1 MTATLR
7 TSTVL
12 VNADTLAGGAQLDL
26 NWPAGSQVVASHL
39 DDAHPWIARLIVQYP
54 VADDQDPTVLPIEHR
69 ALRGYRDT
77 TPTVGNPIPGD
88 ATYLATVIDGPAGS
102 LHIYEV
108 NPVSNPNYCSRCK
121 CAIKWVRM
129 EATGRSM
136 PIDPFPDPDKG
147 TVAVKQVGPGRL
159 VGYVISK
166 AHPLVDGYE
175 LHRNHVQ
182 LCQEITTGAV
192 SHRPVALTDIP
203 DDQAD
208 DNPPRQPALTAAPG
222 DD

>member
-7 TSTVL
+7 ATTVF
-12 VNADTLAGGAQLDL
+12 VNADSLAGGAQLDAT
-26 NWPAGSQVVASHL
+26 WPVGATVLAGQL
-39 DDAHPWIARLIVQYP
+39 DDAQPWIARLVLQY
-54 VADDQDPTVLPIEHR
+54 ADGSQLEHR

-77 TPTVGNPIPGD
+77 TPADDNPIPGD